1 MPKDLSMKAIGYKKA
16 GAIDGD
22 GALVSFETDKP
33 ELKPH
38 DLLVEVKGIS
48 VNPVDTKVR
57 AGQDPDSGPKIIG
70 YDAAGIVRETGSEV
84 TKFKAGDE
92 VFYAGDITRPGTN
105 AEFHAVDERI
115 TGKKPSSMDFAEAA
129 GMPLTSITAWEI
141 LFDCLGIEEGAGE
154 GQALLIIGG
163 AGGVG
168 SILIQL
174 AKKLTGLKVIAT
186 ASRPET
192 EEWARKM
199 GADHVVNHHNS
210 LAEELKALDIQ
221 PEYVAALTHTDKHF
235 KDIIELIKPR
245 GQVAIIDDPDSLDI
259 TPGKAKAISF
269 NWELMFVRPMHQ
281 THDMVKQHQLLNRVS
296 ELLDKGTLVSTVTN
310 NLGKMSIETLTE
322 AHKQQ
327 ESGSMIGKNVLSV

>member
-1 MPKDLSMKAIGYKKA
+1 MKAIGYKKA
-16 GAIDGD
+16 GAIDRD
-22 GALVSFETDKP
+22 GALVSFEADKP

-57 AGQDPDSGPKIIG
+57 KGKEPENGPKIIG
-70 YDAAGIVRETGSEV
+70 YDAAGIVRETGSKV
-84 TKFKAGDE
+84 TRFKVGDE

-105 AEFHAVDERI
+105 AEFHAVDERV

-141 LFDCLGIEEGAGE
+141 LFDSFGLEEGAGE
-154 GQALLIIGG
+154 GKALLVIGG

-174 AKKLTGLKVIAT
+174 AKKLTKLKVIAS
-186 ASRPET
+186 ASRQET
-192 EEWARKM
+192 EEWAKKM
-199 GADHVVNHHNS
+199 GADHVVNHSNS
-210 LAEELKALDIQ
+210 LAEEMKALDIQ

-245 GQVAIIDDPDSLDI
+245 GKVAIIDDPESLDI
-259 TPGKAKAISF
+259 KPGKGKAISF

-281 THDMVKQHQLLNRVS
+281 TEDMAVQHELLNRVS
-296 ELLDKGTLVSTVTN
+296 EMLDKGTLTSTVTN
-310 NLGKMSIETLTE
+310 NLGKMSVETLTE

-327 ESGSMIGKNVLSV
+327 ESGKMIGKNVLSV